1 MNVPSLYPHTGSYA
15 TMSNRTRH
23 HTPPRHERISR
34 YRYFLDVGC
43 RRTHLGGIRVWRSL
57 KAVALIMVLSF
68 GFWGGVT
75 GTINPPV
82 AFAGMLVAYV
92 GLEQV
97 ESLLVTAG
105 EQSLSLS
112 LTDGTIE
119 TDGTGEDDDVE
130 TDGVRAARQYL
141 REREK

>member
-1 MNVPSLYPHTGSYA
+1 MNVPSLYPCTGSYA
-15 TMSNRTRH
+15 TMSHRTR

-82 AFAGMLVAYV
+82 AFAGMLIAYV

-119 TDGTGEDDDVE
+119 TDGEDDDVE
-130 TDGVRAARQYL
+130 TDGGRAAVKYL
-141 REREK
+141 RERDG